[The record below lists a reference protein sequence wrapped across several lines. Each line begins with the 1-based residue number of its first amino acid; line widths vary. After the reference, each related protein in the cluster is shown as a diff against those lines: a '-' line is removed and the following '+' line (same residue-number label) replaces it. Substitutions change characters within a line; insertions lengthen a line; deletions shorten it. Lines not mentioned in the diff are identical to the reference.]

1 MVRKFPFGTAIALV
15 ATSLCS
21 AQIALKN
28 TQNENIPV
36 INKEF
41 LIYKGSKADSQI
53 QENSEEHK
61 DSEFP
66 AQNTESQ
73 LSLSLHQATA
83 AQLGLCIAASIIK
96 SVTGSAESVN
106 CDYTHHGTHQLQINY
121 SFRAIVR

>member
-1 MVRKFPFGTAIALV
+1 MVRKFPFGIAAALV

-21 AQIALKN
+21 AQIALKKP
-28 TQNENIPV
+28 QNENIPV

-61 DSEFP
+61 DSEIP

-73 LSLSLHQATA
+73 LSLSLHQVTA

-106 CDYTHHGTHQLQINY
+106 CDYTHHGTH
-121 SFRAIVR
+121 